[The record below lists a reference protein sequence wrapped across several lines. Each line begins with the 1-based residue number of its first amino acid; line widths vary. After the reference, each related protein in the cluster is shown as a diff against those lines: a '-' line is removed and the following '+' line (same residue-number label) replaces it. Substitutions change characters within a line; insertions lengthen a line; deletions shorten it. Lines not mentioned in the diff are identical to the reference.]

1 MTFETAF
8 RLKDPNAV
16 RKTEKAV
23 MSLAEGGLLIRGADI
38 LTGVEREMSQPV
50 NSGLLYDLISGGVIV
65 SRHPSRNIE
74 DYLFEL
80 NLDVAGEF
88 FQRESFAAEVV
99 QQYEIRRSSTKQLGI
114 SYAATVPIEFP
125 NAAEGFEEIEPA
137 LIRLIAEAER
147 NLWIV
152 NPFFDEYGA
161 QRILPP
167 MIGAARSGAK
177 VCILGRQL
185 GNVAG
190 QGSGAVVR
198 DIASTFA
205 AEELASMIEIRDF
218 YRQDEQGRQLYAL
231 HTKMMIAD
239 ESIAYIGSAN
249 LTRHCLRSNFEL
261 GVILRG
267 EGVQPLSD
275 LVKSL
280 WCEAKPIDLTEL
292 TDELIPILS
301 RS

>member
-1 MTFETAF
+1 MAFETAF
-8 RLKDPNAV
+8 RFKDSGAI
-16 RKTEKAV
+16 RKTKKAIQA
-23 MSLAEGGLLIRGADI
+23 LAENEPLIRGADI
-38 LTGVEREMSQPV
+38 LAEVEKETSLSV
-50 NSGLLYDLISGGVIV
+50 SSGLLYDLIAGGVIV

-74 DYLFEL
+74 DYLFEF
-80 NLDVAGEF
+80 NFDDSGEF
-88 FQRESFAAEVV
+88 FEKEVFAADIV
-99 QQYEIRRSSTKQLGI
+99 QQYEMRKSNTKALEI
-114 SYAATVPIEFP
+114 LYAATIPLEFL
-125 NAAEGFEEIEPA
+125 NAVNGFEEIEPA

-147 NLWIV
+147 DLWIV

-167 MIGAARSGAK
+167 MIGAARSGVK

-185 GNVAG
+185 GKDAR
-190 QGSGAVVR
+190 QGSGAAIW
-198 DIASTFA
+198 DIASVFA
-205 AEELASMIEIRDF
+205 AEELASMIEIRDL

-275 LVKSL
+275 LTRSL
-280 WCEAKPIDLTEL
+280 WHEAKPIDLTEL
-292 TDELIPILS
+292 TDV
-301 RS
+301 